1 MGYLYMHLLLFDRK
15 IAVRWFINRAADE
28 RRGWNRPA
36 AGAPGFVSS
45 TLHHITLS
53 VARSSHVVAPV
64 IVVDTPD
71 LAAYCDAGRRFC
83 AIRLGLS
90 SSDVG
95 MYKQKKELL

>member
-53 VARSSHVVAPV
+53 VARSSPV

-71 LAAYCDAGRRFC
+71 LAAYCDAGRFC